1 MGRLSDAN
9 DANNK
14 VVATAEGLTSDAFH
28 RLLDLAITGR
38 GKLQGARTIANNQL
52 RQRNDQE
59 DAIRWL
65 SNQHIALAGG
75 QGFATNWGGFLL
87 SLVTIPANMAAAA
100 FVQARAVA
108 AIAHLRGYELN
119 DPRVRTAILM
129 VMLGPRG
136 SAALIA
142 SGDLPSFRGRRR
154 HRPGL
159 RPAARLPRLPGA
171 PGALDEP
178 SRRQAPGGVPGQEGS
193 AGRRRSRSGRGRL
206 VHALHRPVR
215 PGAVR
220 LPPPRATGY
229 VIIVED

>member
-1 MGRLSDAN
+1 MSDDN

-14 VVATAEGLTSDAFH
+14 VVAKAEGLTSDAFH

-52 RQRNDQE
+52 RQRHDHE

-65 SNQHIALAGG
+65 ANQHIALASG

-100 FVQARAVA
+100 FIQARAVA
-108 AIAHLRGYELN
+108 AIAHLRGYELD

-136 SAALIA
+136 TAALIA
-142 SGDLPSFRGRRR
+142 AGDLPSSAAAVATAPAFDPHLDSRVSRALLEQSMNHVGGKRLGVFLSKRIPLVGGGVGAVVDGWSTRSIIQHAQEQFR
-154 HRPGL
+154 
-159 RPAARLPRLPGA
+159 
-171 PGALDEP
+171 
-178 SRRQAPGGVPGQEGS
+178 SRR
-193 AGRRRSRSGRGRL
+193 
-206 VHALHRPVR
+206 
-215 PGAVR
+215 
-220 LPPPRATGY
+220 PRTTGY